1 MEDTTSYSILDF
13 RAVVKHAYYGASDPE
28 AIFCEETGRRFPTWQ
43 CAAQGLISRYIE
55 PIIQQGGSPRTLI
68 VAQDMGKDYRSA
80 IYPEYKAQRANVA
93 KSPIEVEQCNL
104 LFDWAKKFF
113 SAIGATQI
121 GVKGVEADDVIA
133 WLCQRI
139 TYPKAVY
146 TVDADLLQLCND
158 STIVYLKN
166 EPHFGD
172 GEHKGIPYKL
182 TSIAKSILGD
192 SSDNYGGVKGLGEA
206 KFAAL
211 LENYGIDGVEELRDI
226 VDTGRTELLDQAIE
240 ATGDK
245 TLIKLREQFGEWRTM
260 WRLANLH
267 PELCWKPR
275 AKKLVNPLIHKRI
288 PNAQHAYS
296 LLQAAGAEDL
306 WDTLFAA
313 LLPNQIAITS
323 ENWAEM
329 RDAILAEIEAGDV
342 TTFDYESA
350 NKDPIPEFAQA
361 STQGDKFVD
370 VLSQELTGA
379 SFQFGRHL
387 ENVIYIPVDHK
398 NSPNLP
404 KAVIAEIL
412 EHAASR
418 TRLVAHNANF
428 EGVVSQTNL
437 NLQLKNVHD
446 TRLMQRY
453 VNENMEAGLK
463 SLSLNYL
470 NYEQATYEETLAA
483 GNGGEGAANMSELT
497 LDEVFSYGADDA
509 QVTGSLYDLLKLLL
523 QLDEQW
529 EFYQRWAVNPTVVLQ
544 HAYIKGVDINWPLQ
558 KRLHERDLKQVEEGM
573 AELRAILQENV
584 TGNIT
589 EGCKSFI
596 EAEKDFIYRSAK
608 KKAEGDTETAK
619 QKLYEWQLKQEQ
631 ACQYVPYREE
641 RVMPA
646 FALTAKQL
654 SAAALAVGLPEVTK
668 VTASGLSEYLEQCG
682 LDGAGADMPADP
694 RQAEFLSALVKAME
708 RGALKLKALET
719 KAEDHNSDEKA
730 AKSAEQARKAFDQLG
745 EVVQRL
751 AGVEAKVIKVGDE
764 LNTGS
769 PVQMQQLLYC
779 KIGVP
784 VRLRGKSAGKGRLM
798 VGITEAGPSTD
809 ETAIETAIANDIEAG
824 SWQHNALRALLKV
837 KSASTRISLYHDKY
851 PLWKH
856 RDGKLHPSFTDAGTD
871 TRRPTGSAPNV
882 LQVSKKDKSMRSMF
896 VPPSPDHVVVAID
909 YNGQELRLLACES
922 GDPVMIDA
930 YDPADEKDLHSVTGS
945 GIAALKATKSGD
957 KGMTQISDFREF
969 DAARSDDS
977 HPLNKLASAVR
988 KHAKGCIAEGSM
1000 VLTDQ
1005 GLVPIEFITMDHR
1018 VWDGVEFVRHEGLE
1032 YKGVQE
1038 VITVGPLTATPD
1050 HEVFL
1055 NDGRTVQFRTYAAQ
1069 QDGPGLAIG
1078 EVEGAP
1084 TRYADSYRRDLGGLR
1099 GAQRSSYGDHAVPG
1113 VRGGQEASS
1122 EQPVSRP
1129 GPALQVQAEEDAY
1142 AGPQGTVG
1150 AVSRDGAA
1158 VQQPG
1163 EPVVQELRS
1172 EGNCAGVQQC
1182 GRVHSLDAGEP
1193 AAPGLPGRGDRPGR
1207 QQQGLHAGE
1216 PSAGSVPEKPVQ
1228 YPQESIH
1235 GVQGRHSGLG
1245 APMGL
1250 DQDGP
1255 SGVSLRAEG
1264 RTAVLGEG
1272 SPTRAN
1278 PAVQAPLPR
1287 RAKVYDIINAGPRH
1301 RFTVSGVIVHNC
1313 NFGLAYGAG
1322 PATLSRNLIVPI
1334 DEAKELLD
1342 GAMTLYAR
1350 IPQWQEETARF
1361 MEKNGFTLTAF
1372 GTKRHATEDIFAK
1385 DHGKVSR
1392 QHRQGTNA
1400 TIQGTAAEML
1410 RIVLTKI
1417 VERGLLDRLDMVFFA
1432 PIYDETV
1439 AFVHKDDVAEY
1450 CREMNEIMSSATPP
1464 GHAVPQC
1471 PEFSVGP
1478 DWGRVHELG
1487 RYPGDEKI
1495 MEAVERSLEEAKEIW
1510 AEIRGAELEEKEAA

>member
-1 MEDTTSYSILDF
+1 MKEDLTSYAILDF

-28 AIFCEETGRRFPTWQ
+28 AIFCEETGRRFATWE
-43 CAAQGLISRYIE
+43 CAAQGLLSRYVE

-68 VAQDMGKDYRSA
+68 VAQDMGRDYRTA
-80 IYPEYKAQRANVA
+80 LFPEYKAQRANVV
-93 KSPIEVEQCNL
+93 KSPIETEQCNK

-113 SAIGATQI
+113 AALGATQI

-211 LENYGIDGVEELRDI
+211 LENYGEDGVEELRDI
-226 VDTGRTELLDQAIE
+226 VDSGRTELLDQVIE

-275 AKKLVNPLIHKRI
+275 AKKLITPLIHKRI
-288 PNAQHAYS
+288 PNAQQLFG
-296 LLQAAGAEDL
+296 LLKAVGAEDL
-306 WDTLFAA
+306 WDTVFASVM
-313 LLPNQIAITS
+313 PSQIQITS
-323 ENWAEM
+323 LNWPEM
-329 RDAILAEIEAGDV
+329 RTAILAEIEAGDV
-342 TTFDYESA
+342 TTFDYESS

-398 NSPNLP
+398 DSPNLP

-412 EHAASR
+412 EHAAAH
-418 TRLVAHNANF
+418 TQLVAHNANF

-470 NYEQATYEETLAA
+470 NYEQASYEETLAA

-529 EFYQRWAVNPTVVLQ
+529 EFYQSWAVNPTVVLQ

-608 KKAEGDTETAK
+608 KKADGDTEVAK
-619 QKLYEWQLKQEQ
+619 QKLYEWRLKQEQ

-654 SAAALAVGLPEVTK
+654 SAAALAIGLPEVTK

-784 VRLRGKSAGKGRLM
+784 VRLRGKAAGKGRLM

-945 GIAALKATKSGD
+945 GIAALKASKSGD
-957 KGMTQISDFREF
+957 NKDDLATLSEFRAFNE
-969 DAARSDDS
+969 ARSLDD
-977 HPLNKLASAVR
+977 HPLNKLASDIR
-988 KHAKGCIAEGSM
+988 KSAKG
-1000 VLTDQ
+1000 V
-1005 GLVPIEFITMDHR
+1005 
-1018 VWDGVEFVRHEGLE
+1018 
-1032 YKGVQE
+1032 
-1038 VITVGPLTATPD
+1038 
-1050 HEVFL
+1050 
-1055 NDGRTVQFRTYAAQ
+1055 
-1069 QDGPGLAIG
+1069 
-1078 EVEGAP
+1078 
-1084 TRYADSYRRDLGGLR
+1084 
-1099 GAQRSSYGDHAVPG
+1099 
-1113 VRGGQEASS
+1113 
-1122 EQPVSRP
+1122 
-1129 GPALQVQAEEDAY
+1129 
-1142 AGPQGTVG
+1142 
-1150 AVSRDGAA
+1150 
-1158 VQQPG
+1158 
-1163 EPVVQELRS
+1163 
-1172 EGNCAGVQQC
+1172 
-1182 GRVHSLDAGEP
+1182 
-1193 AAPGLPGRGDRPGR
+1193 
-1207 QQQGLHAGE
+1207 
-1216 PSAGSVPEKPVQ
+1216 
-1228 YPQESIH
+1228 
-1235 GVQGRHSGLG
+1235 
-1245 APMGL
+1245 
-1250 DQDGP
+1250 
-1255 SGVSLRAEG
+1255 
-1264 RTAVLGEG
+1264 
-1272 SPTRAN
+1272 
-1278 PAVQAPLPR
+1278 
-1287 RAKVYDIINAGPRH
+1287 
-1301 RFTVSGVIVHNC
+1301 
-1313 NFGLAYGAG
+1313 NFGLAYGASA
-1322 PATLSRNLIVPI
+1322 PTISRNLIVPI

-1372 GTKRHATEDIFAK
+1372 GTKRHATEDIFSK

-1471 PEFSVGP
+1471 PEFSIGP
-1478 DWGRVHELG
+1478 TWGDVHELG

-1510 AEIRGAELEEKEAA
+1510 AEIRGAELEEKGAA

>member
-1 MEDTTSYSILDF
+1 MKEDSTSYSILDF

-80 IYPEYKAQRANVA
+80 IYPEYKAQRANVV

-172 GEHKGIPYKL
+172 GEHNGVPYKL

-192 SSDNYGGVKGLGEA
+192 TSDNYGGVKGLGPA

-211 LENYGIDGVEELRDI
+211 LENYGVDGVEELRDI

-240 ATGDK
+240 ASGDK

-275 AKKLVNPLIHKRI
+275 AKKLVTPLIHKRI

-323 ENWAEM
+323 DNWAEM

-342 TTFDYESA
+342 TTFDYESS

-398 NSPNLP
+398 DSPNLP

-412 EHAASR
+412 EHAAAH
-418 TRLVAHNANF
+418 TQLVAHNANF

-529 EFYQRWAVNPTVVLQ
+529 KFYQLWAVNPTVVLQ

-784 VRLRGKSAGKGRLM
+784 VRLRGKAAGKGRLM

-945 GIAALKATKSGD
+945 GIAKLKSTKPGDDKDDLATLS
-957 KGMTQISDFREF
+957 EF
-969 DAARSDDS
+969 QAFNEARSLDD
-977 HPLNKLASAVR
+977 HPLNKLASGIR
-988 KHAKGCIAEGSM
+988 KSAKG
-1000 VLTDQ
+1000 V
-1005 GLVPIEFITMDHR
+1005 
-1018 VWDGVEFVRHEGLE
+1018 
-1032 YKGVQE
+1032 
-1038 VITVGPLTATPD
+1038 
-1050 HEVFL
+1050 
-1055 NDGRTVQFRTYAAQ
+1055 
-1069 QDGPGLAIG
+1069 
-1078 EVEGAP
+1078 
-1084 TRYADSYRRDLGGLR
+1084 
-1099 GAQRSSYGDHAVPG
+1099 
-1113 VRGGQEASS
+1113 
-1122 EQPVSRP
+1122 
-1129 GPALQVQAEEDAY
+1129 
-1142 AGPQGTVG
+1142 
-1150 AVSRDGAA
+1150 
-1158 VQQPG
+1158 
-1163 EPVVQELRS
+1163 
-1172 EGNCAGVQQC
+1172 
-1182 GRVHSLDAGEP
+1182 
-1193 AAPGLPGRGDRPGR
+1193 
-1207 QQQGLHAGE
+1207 
-1216 PSAGSVPEKPVQ
+1216 
-1228 YPQESIH
+1228 
-1235 GVQGRHSGLG
+1235 
-1245 APMGL
+1245 
-1250 DQDGP
+1250 
-1255 SGVSLRAEG
+1255 
-1264 RTAVLGEG
+1264 
-1272 SPTRAN
+1272 
-1278 PAVQAPLPR
+1278 
-1287 RAKVYDIINAGPRH
+1287 
-1301 RFTVSGVIVHNC
+1301 

-1471 PEFSVGP
+1471 PEFSIGP